1 MKKLILIAFT
11 LLSIT
16 INAQSTINSY
26 TSTLRFLNSDFLQSY
41 QAARIAVPTMTL
53 PNSLNTYT
61 STVGFN
67 NTDIAQLYQSIRGIG
82 GAISTGT
89 ANSWNINGNAPS
101 TNTNF
106 IGTTNNTSLL
116 FRTNN
121 TQRFKIDSLGGA
133 IFGTNSFTNT
143 NLLTLRQSTAITG
156 WTFLETDG
164 TVSGADYI
172 NPSVG
177 SNSVYAGRWVGTS
190 SNHNLH
196 LFTNGDGGNVPGLTL
211 VNGVGNSV
219 IINGWNT
226 YTTNAHLR
234 VTSDQ
239 FTRFIECEGPTQNNI
254 NWFVQRD
261 ATGNL
266 INTVMN
272 GRATIGSTVLT
283 TTQPTLNVIGTMS
296 VSGTSTLT
304 GLRNNGTFSVSGG
317 STLTAIQNNGTLVC
331 TGAGTL
337 AGVLSTNSIV
347 STSRTAGIGYAVG
360 SGSTVTQGTSRT
372 TGVTINAVS
381 GSITLF
387 SAAGSAVYQD
397 FTVTNST
404 VGINDLIVINQRS
417 GTDRY
422 VIEITNIAAGS
433 FRVTFATTGGTTVEA
448 PVFNYCIIKAATN

>member
-1 MKKLILIAFT
+1 M
-11 LLSIT
+11 
-16 INAQSTINSY
+16 
-26 TSTLRFLNSDFLQSY
+26 
-41 QAARIAVPTMTL
+41 
-53 PNSLNTYT
+53 
-61 STVGFN
+61 
-67 NTDIAQLYQSIRGIG
+67 
-82 GAISTGT
+82 
-89 ANSWNINGNAPS
+89 
-101 TNTNF
+101 
-106 IGTTNNTSLL
+106 
-116 FRTNN
+116 
-121 TQRFKIDSLGGA
+121 
-133 IFGTNSFTNT
+133 
-143 NLLTLRQSTAITG
+143 
-156 WTFLETDG
+156 
-164 TVSGADYI
+164 
-172 NPSVG
+172 
-177 SNSVYAGRWVGTS
+177 
-190 SNHNLH
+190 
-196 LFTNGDGGNVPGLTL
+196 FTNGNGGNVPGLTI
-211 VNGVGNSV
+211 VKNTGNSV
-219 IINGWNT
+219 IINGYNT
-226 YTTNAHLR
+226 YTTTAHLR
-234 VTSDQ
+234 VTSGQ

-261 ATGNL
+261 PSGNL

-283 TTQPTLNVIGTMS
+283 TTQPTLNVLGTAS
-296 VSGTSTLT
+296 ISSTSTLT
-304 GLRNNGTFSVSGG
+304 GLRNNGTFTTTGAAMIGGTTAGSATLHVLGTCSVSGG

-404 VGINDLIVINQRS
+404 VGINDIIIINQRS

>member
-1 MKKLILIAFT
+1 MKKLILVAFT

-89 ANSWNINGNAPS
+89 ANSWNINGNAPT

-106 IGTTNNTSLL
+106 IGTTNNRSLL
-116 FRTNN
+116 FKTNDV
-121 TQRFKIDSLGGA
+121 QRFKIDSLGGA

-143 NLLTLRQSTAITG
+143 NLLTLRQSTAIAG

-164 TVSGADYI
+164 TVTGADYI
-172 NPSVG
+172 NPAVG
-177 SNSVYAGRWVGTS
+177 SNSLYSGRWVGTA

-196 LFTNGDGGNVPGLTL
+196 LFTNGDGGNVPGLTI
-211 VNGVGNSV
+211 VNNTGNSV

-226 YTTNAHLR
+226 YTTTAHLR
-234 VTSDQ
+234 VTSGQ

-304 GLRNNGTFSVSGG
+304 GLR
-317 STLTAIQNNGTLVC
+317 NNGTLVC